1 MRFRSMGPDPGDSF
15 GPLPVPSILIRLSNG
30 LSGKGRGRQRVMSP
44 EGIHPMLTRNAFL
57 LALPLVATWANAGPP
72 GEVPRIVA
80 EIPAPAAVYC
90 TPSND
95 LATLSWARMSGAAG
109 YQVWEWLAE
118 GDAGQLEPGWVARE
132 RLDPE
137 RGRLEIN
144 RTGSALPKLAVSSL
158 FVEEGKLVSS
168 PPIPAVFSPAPGSM
182 REEMPPPFPRWA
194 LLSPDRDEAEFAL
207 YREKREDAL
216 IGLILQQGFRFTR
229 WVFLAG
235 KSKLIPDNPDSGQPA
250 PGEPPATDPRESG

>member
-1 MRFRSMGPDPGDSF
+1 
-15 GPLPVPSILIRLSNG
+15 
-30 LSGKGRGRQRVMSP
+30 
-44 EGIHPMLTRNAFL
+44 MLTKNALLLGLL
-57 LALPLVATWANAGPP
+57 LAATAANGGPP
-72 GEVPRIVA
+72 GEVARTEA

-90 TPSND
+90 ITSSD
-95 LATLSWARMSGAAG
+95 SLATLSWARVSGAAG

-118 GDAGQLEPGWVARE
+118 GGAGQLEPGWVARE

-158 FVEEGKLVSS
+158 VVEEGELVSS
-168 PPIPAVFSPAPGSM
+168 PPIPAVISPAPGSM

-194 LLSPDRDEAEFAL
+194 IPPPNREEAEFGF
-207 YREKREDAL
+207 YRERREDAL
-216 IGLILQQGFRFTR
+216 IGLILRQGFRFTR

-235 KSKLIPDNPDSGQPA
+235 KSKLKPDNPDSDQPA
-250 PGEPPATDPRESG
+250 SGEPPATDDPRDSG